1 MIGWRR
7 SVGGRRLSAICYI
20 SVYELY
26 VTENPTC
33 LHVRRV
39 WEERV
44 RVKSRQKNSPQT
56 IRPHE
61 EKRGAVLA
69 TLQGVQARAMGC
81 SGSKPDVSDT
91 SLGSAAE
98 VTAASQQQHSP
109 VRRDSKLVKLPS
121 GGFAS
126 AQSPL
131 FREYL
136 ELLGPGAPGSVSSID
151 ADDALLVIDMQNDFI
166 PADPV
171 ENPDGGR
178 FGVAEGADIVQP
190 IVQLIE
196 HFVKCGGS
204 VYATRDYHP
213 HDHCSFLT
221 QGGPFPAHCVQ
232 GTAGSK
238 FYPPISR
245 ALAAGRQAGGK
256 VAVAFKAM
264 HEDVDSFGGLP
275 YHGGGDGRITTRG
288 GGRDA
293 ERGLPVMM
301 GCASAPWTGSLL
313 LKQSA
318 IECAGEQGFGLDMDA
333 PPDVFACLGD
343 GRERGLQSLADVL
356 SGHKRVFV
364 CGLALDFC
372 VLDSCLN
379 AVSMPTPPKAVHMVL
394 DAARAAHIPG
404 VGSYGSGF
412 LSDPKDVLSKLG
424 AAHVHLSSVESVTGA
439 APLGEYPLELGFP
452 RSLGPLGLVAA
463 DSKVRIT
470 VSAAKQTYQVSEHAR
485 RVTRRRRAA
494 KQRAQL
500 PAQSSAA
507 CLCSPRR
514 PSAHLLPHVPS
525 CRPSLLLPASAPP
538 AAPPHT
544 CCLTAASP
552 LPHRFLATSSPLLF
566 PSDICLV
573 ARSTSQIVSGLD
585 GSLFTNLSS
594 TSRCSPKAPIPAA
607 WPGAPPIA
615 TSLCWAYPLAGI
627 NELQGSSQY
636 GFLSVTSS
644 PALQVAAYG
653 GFLLLDRRDQVVS
666 VQAIAPSDQSMA
678 LRFGGARAW
687 RGEFTAALE
696 AEGRFQPVTLPVLR
710 AAGADSFCWLSPSES
725 FTSGPEAWAP
735 SMDGAFLYRMS
746 DGSSVWFPAV
756 PNISSV

>member
-1 MIGWRR
+1 M
-7 SVGGRRLSAICYI
+7 
-20 SVYELY
+20 
-26 VTENPTC
+26 
-33 LHVRRV
+33 
-39 WEERV
+39 
-44 RVKSRQKNSPQT
+44 
-56 IRPHE
+56 
-61 EKRGAVLA
+61 
-69 TLQGVQARAMGC
+69 
-81 SGSKPDVSDT
+81 
-91 SLGSAAE
+91 
-98 VTAASQQQHSP
+98 
-109 VRRDSKLVKLPS
+109 
-121 GGFAS
+121 
-126 AQSPL
+126 
-131 FREYL
+131 
-136 ELLGPGAPGSVSSID
+136 
-151 ADDALLVIDMQNDFI
+151 
-166 PADPV
+166 
-171 ENPDGGR
+171 
-178 FGVAEGADIVQP
+178 
-190 IVQLIE
+190 
-196 HFVKCGGS
+196 
-204 VYATRDYHP
+204 
-213 HDHCSFLT
+213 
-221 QGGPFPAHCVQ
+221 Q

-507 CLCSPRR
+507 CLCSP
-514 PSAHLLPHVPS
+514 
-525 CRPSLLLPASAPP
+525 

-544 CCLTAASP
+544 CCLTCPAAGPVFCCLPLLPPPPLRTPAASRAQLPAQSSAACLCSPRRPSPHLLPHRCLTAASP
-552 LPHRFLATSSPLLF
+552 LPHRCLTAASPLPRHFLSPPF
-566 PSDICLV
+566 SIGHLSRRALYFADRLRSGRLPLHKPLLHLPLLAQGPHTRGVARRAPHRDLPLLGLSTCWHQRASRLV
-573 ARSTSQIVSGLD
+573 AVRLPLRHLLACAAGRGLRR
-585 GSLFTNLSS
+585 L
-594 TSRCSPKAPIPAA
+594 PPAR
-607 WPGAPPIA
+607 P
-615 TSLCWAYPLAGI
+615 
-627 NELQGSSQY
+627 QGS
-636 GFLSVTSS
+636 
-644 PALQVAAYG
+644 G
-653 GFLLLDRRDQVVS
+653 GQ
-666 VQAIAPSDQSMA
+666 
-678 LRFGGARAW
+678 RA
-687 RGEFTAALE
+687 GN
-696 AEGRFQPVTLPVLR
+696 R
-710 AAGADSFCWLSPSES
+710 AQ
-725 FTSGPEAWAP
+725 
-735 SMDGAFLYRMS
+735 
-746 DGSSVWFPAV
+746 
-756 PNISSV
+756 